1 MPSRKF
7 RTNTVENK
15 LFFGGVPTYSPKILI
30 ADGAEAITNGFIQI
44 FQECLIRIMC
54 WAHVVRAIDKRLN
67 ISGIK
72 DYKDNILIDIYALQL
87 SFSPVYFKYASGLFL
102 QKWRQKNSDH
112 INEFLIYFETEWLN
126 TNSGW
131 YEGICD
137 KTPSQDNG
145 LEANNN
151 VVKTHHTL
159 RRRLPLGHYLGN
171 AVNMVNQW
179 SIDRTKQ
186 KIYQHSVHVKIDDW
200 KMAYTWMKENGR
212 ILKINDKPHHFIVY
226 KSKYDNLLYQY
237 QHLLLNENLN
247 FTFDEITNVVSH
259 IFYVIIN
266 TLNWLYSSCTCC
278 NYFKTYMCIHVMSVA
293 VSCDLVKIPHHCKLM
308 LPVGSKPKR
317 GRIPNALKGLKKQ

>member
-1 MPSRKF
+1 MLLKHI
-7 RTNTVENK
+7 
-15 LFFGGVPTYSPKILI
+15 ILC
-30 ADGAEAITNGFIQI
+30 E
-44 FQECLIRIMC
+44 E
-54 WAHVVRAIDKRLN
+54 
-67 ISGIK
+67 
-72 DYKDNILIDIYALQL
+72 
-87 SFSPVYFKYASGLFL
+87 
-102 QKWRQKNSDH
+102 
-112 INEFLIYFETEWLN
+112 E
-126 TNSGW
+126 
-131 YEGICD
+131 
-137 KTPSQDNG
+137 
-145 LEANNN
+145 
-151 VVKTHHTL
+151 VKMI
-159 RRRLPLGHYLGN
+159 
-171 AVNMVNQW
+171 VNMVNQW

-247 FTFDEITNVVSH
+247 FTFDEITNVVGH

-293 VSCDLVKIPHHCKLM
+293 VSCDLVKVPHHCKLM

>member
-1 MPSRKF
+1 LNETNWKF
-7 RTNTVENK
+7 KQNTQTLDGDKSFFKCGENVK
-15 LFFGGVPTYSPKILI
+15 CK
-30 ADGAEAITNGFIQI
+30 
-44 FQECLIRIMC
+44 
-54 WAHVVRAIDKRLN
+54 
-67 ISGIK
+67 SGYQFLYNTK
-72 DYKDNILIDIYALQL
+72 DM
-87 SFSPVYFKYASGLFL
+87 S
-102 QKWRQKNSDH
+102 
-112 INEFLIYFETEWLN
+112 
-126 TNSGW
+126 
-131 YEGICD
+131 
-137 KTPSQDNG
+137 
-145 LEANNN
+145 
-151 VVKTHHTL
+151 
-159 RRRLPLGHYLGN
+159 N